1 MSVSVDQAQSILIS
15 SRCLHD
21 KAAVEVALDNMANE
35 ITARLA
41 EKNPLIL
48 CVLTGAI
55 IPMGHLLTRLNFP
68 LEIDYI
74 HATRYR
80 GETAGSDLVWKARPT
95 TAIKDRVILVIDDIL
110 DEGHTLQG
118 ILEYLHQEQASE
130 LYSAVLVEKHHD
142 RRVAGLSADFVGLDV
157 DDHYVFGYGMDYKG
171 YLRNAPGI
179 YAVTEQ
185 T

>member
-1 MSVSVDQAQSILIS
+1 MSVTVEHAQSILIS

-21 KAAVEVALDNMANE
+21 KASVEASLDKMATD
-35 ITARLA
+35 ITAKLA

-55 IPMGHLLTRLNFP
+55 IPMGHLLTRLNFA

-80 GETAGSDLVWKARPT
+80 GETAGADLQWKARPS
-95 TAIKDRVILVIDDIL
+95 AEVKDRVILIVDDIL
-110 DEGHTLQG
+110 DEGHTLAG
-118 ILEYLHQEQASE
+118 IVEYLQQQGASE
-130 LYSAVLVEKHHD
+130 VYSAVLVEKHHD
-142 RRVAGLSADFVGLDV
+142 RRVPGLQADFVGLDV
-157 DDHYVFGYGMDYKG
+157 EDHYVFGYGMDYKG

-179 YAVTEQ
+179 YAVTENS
-185 T
+185 

>member
-1 MSVSVDQAQSILIS
+1 MSVNIDQAQSMLIS

-21 KAAVEVALDNMANE
+21 KDAVEAALDEMASQ
-35 ITARLA
+35 ISSKLA
-41 EKNPLIL
+41 DKNPLIL

-55 IPMGHLLTRLNFP
+55 IPMGHLVTRLDFA

-80 GETAGSDLVWKARPT
+80 GETAGAELEWKAKPST
-95 TAIKDRVILVIDDIL
+95 SLKGRVVLVIDDIL

-118 ILEYLHQEQASE
+118 IIEYLQQEEASE
-130 LYSAVLVEKHHD
+130 IYSAVLVEKHHQ
-142 RRVAGLSADFVGLDV
+142 RRVEGLKADFVGLDV
-157 DDHYVFGYGMDYKG
+157 DDFYVFGYGMDYKG

-179 YAVTEQ
+179 YAVTELS
-185 T
+185 

>member
-1 MSVSVDQAQSILIS
+1 MSVSIDQAQSILIS
-15 SRCLHD
+15 SRCLYD
-21 KAAVEVALDNMANE
+21 KDAVELALDKMASE
-35 ITARLA
+35 ITSELA
-41 EKNPLIL
+41 DKNPLIL

-55 IPMGHLLTRLNFP
+55 IPMGHLLTRLNFA

-80 GETAGSDLVWKARPT
+80 GETAGAELQWKAKPISDLKN
-95 TAIKDRVILVIDDIL
+95 RVVLIVDDIL

-118 ILEYLHQEQASE
+118 IIEYLQQQETRKI
-130 LYSAVLVEKHHD
+130 YSAVLVEKHHA
-142 RRVAGLSADFVGLDV
+142 RRVDGLKADFVGLDV

-185 T
+185 S